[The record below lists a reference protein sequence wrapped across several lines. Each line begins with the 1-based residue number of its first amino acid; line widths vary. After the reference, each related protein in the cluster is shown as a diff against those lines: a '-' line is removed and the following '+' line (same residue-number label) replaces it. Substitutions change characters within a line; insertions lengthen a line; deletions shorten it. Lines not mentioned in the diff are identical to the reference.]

1 MDSLRLEALEAKC
14 ESQLEFLGRLW
25 SEWDVKIVAGTDAI
39 QTFGDYCLG
48 LELQSQAGM
57 SNMDVIVSATSGA
70 ARAIGMDGQVGAVTA
85 GKAADLIVVERD
97 PLEDISALR
106 NMSMVMRDGR
116 VIVPYRSMEE

>member
-1 MDSLRLEALEAKC
+1 MEKRQLEALQAKC

-25 SEWDVKIVAGTDAI
+25 SEWDIKIVAGTDAI

-57 SNMDVIVSATSGA
+57 GNMEVIKSATSGA
-70 ARAIGMDGQVGAVTA
+70 AKAIGMDNQIGAVA
-85 GKAADLIVVERD
+85 VGKAADLIVVEQN

-106 NMSMVMRDGR
+106 TMTMVMREGR
-116 VIVPYRSMEE
+116 VIVPYRSMKE